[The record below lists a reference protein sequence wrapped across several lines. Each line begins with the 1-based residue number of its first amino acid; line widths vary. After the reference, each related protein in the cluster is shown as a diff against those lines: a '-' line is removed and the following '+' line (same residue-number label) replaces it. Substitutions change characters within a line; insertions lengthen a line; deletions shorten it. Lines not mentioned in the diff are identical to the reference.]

1 MNGLKHLLIFV
12 FICTGSQLMASSP
25 TAIDDDSIK
34 SMINQFFSDELQI
47 DQSSLLIEFVRF
59 PDISK
64 IDATGNGIRITSQK
78 IAIDIGYQTLWLE
91 LLKNDQLLKRYPVS
105 VKVAVKTAVVVPVH
119 NLNRGEL
126 ITEGKLRFE
135 QKILTRAYGTQVSA
149 IDQITGLV
157 TRRVIR
163 AGTVIR
169 KNMVRLSPDIIRGSS
184 VNLEVQTG
192 NIVLNTTGIIREDG
206 NVGDLVAVFCPE
218 TRKLLAGV
226 VQSPNLILVK

>member
-1 MNGLKHLLIFV
+1 MNGLKHLLVFV
-12 FICTGSQLMASSP
+12 FICTGSQLVASSP
-25 TAIDDDSIK
+25 TSIDNHTIQSSIY
-34 SMINQFFSDELQI
+34 QFFSTELQV
-47 DQSSLLIEFVRF
+47 DQSSLLIEFVRL

-64 IDATGNGIRITSQK
+64 MVATGDGIRITSQK
-78 IAIDIGYQTLWLE
+78 LAIDIGYQTLWLE
-91 LLKNDQLLKRYPVS
+91 LLKKDQLLKKFPVS
-105 VKVAVKTAVVVPVH
+105 VKVAVKTAVVVPIH

-126 ITEGKLRFE
+126 VTEAKLRFE
-135 QKILTRAYGTQVSA
+135 QKILTRNYGTQILA

-169 KNMVRLSPDIIRGSS
+169 KNMVRLSPDIIRGSA

-226 VQSPNLILVK
+226 VQSSNLILVK